1 MKEKNERVRMVSD
14 LLSCFRTC
22 IARKRQEG
30 KDSTADLYR
39 AATNWLELF
48 GGEKK
53 LPLRRVTQRFV
64 MEFEAFLKSKGLKV
78 NTVNTYL
85 SNFRA
90 MYNSVIDE
98 SGEVKVCKP
107 FAKLK
112 IKQQVTA
119 KRALSREVME
129 EIAGLKLNDRPELEM
144 AADLSL
150 FSFMACGMAFVDLVN
165 LKLENI
171 REGEIIYNRRKT
183 GTEIRIG
190 MTEGMKIIL
199 DKYRQ
204 EDTPF
209 LFPLL
214 KEENTSHEAYKLL
227 LRCQN
232 EALQEI
238 GQFLVSPV
246 LLTTYRFRHTWA
258 SEALLRG
265 IPIAVISQA
274 LGHTSEKTT
283 RIYLKQLNQSVMNE
297 ANSLITKSVGD
308 LLMKAV

>member
-98 SGEVKVCKP
+98 SGEVKVCK
-107 FAKLK
+107 
-112 IKQQVTA
+112 
-119 KRALSREVME
+119 
-129 EIAGLKLNDRPELEM
+129 DR
-144 AADLSL
+144 
-150 FSFMACGMAFVDLVN
+150 
-165 LKLENI
+165 
-171 REGEIIYNRRKT
+171 
-183 GTEIRIG
+183 
-190 MTEGMKIIL
+190 
-199 DKYRQ
+199 
-204 EDTPF
+204 
-209 LFPLL
+209 
-214 KEENTSHEAYKLL
+214 
-227 LRCQN
+227 
-232 EALQEI
+232 
-238 GQFLVSPV
+238 
-246 LLTTYRFRHTWA
+246 
-258 SEALLRG
+258 
-265 IPIAVISQA
+265 
-274 LGHTSEKTT
+274 
-283 RIYLKQLNQSVMNE
+283 
-297 ANSLITKSVGD
+297 KSV
-308 LLMKAV
+308 V